1 MEFVVYRASNEIA
14 EIRNINSLE
23 ELLAFSREVN
33 AELIIGGT
41 TDDELELPTLMIYD
55 DYIE

>member
-1 MEFVVYRASNEIA
+1 MKFVVYRASDGIA
-14 EIRNINSLE
+14 ETRNINTLE
-23 ELLAFSREVN
+23 ELLAFSDEVN

-41 TDDELELPTLMIYD
+41 TADELKLPTLMIYD

>member
-1 MEFVVYRASNEIA
+1 MEFVVYRASNGIA
-14 EIRNINSLE
+14 ETRNINTLE
-23 ELLAFSREVN
+23 ELLAFSDEVC

-41 TDDELELPTLMIYD
+41 TDDEFELPTLMIYD

>member
-1 MEFVVYRASNEIA
+1 MKFVVYRVSDHIE
-14 EIRNINSLE
+14 ETRNIDTIE
-23 ELLAFSREVN
+23 ELLAFSKEVN

-41 TDDELELPTLMIYD
+41 TYDELELPTLIIYD